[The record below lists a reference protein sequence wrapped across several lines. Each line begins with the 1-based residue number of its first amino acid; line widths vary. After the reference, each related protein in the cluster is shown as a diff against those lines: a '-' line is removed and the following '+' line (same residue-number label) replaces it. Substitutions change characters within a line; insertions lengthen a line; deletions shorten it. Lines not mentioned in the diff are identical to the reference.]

1 MMYGKVLNVGG
12 ERSMPVVIIETWSG
26 KSEDQKATL
35 IRGITRVFEEIGVTK
50 DQVHIIIHDVPKA
63 NWGMCGEQASRL
75 PP

>member
-1 MMYGKVLNVGG
+1 
-12 ERSMPVVIIETWSG
+12 MPVVIIETWSG

-50 DQVHIIIHDVPKA
+50 DQVQIIIHDVPKA
-63 NWGMCGEQASRL
+63 NWGMCGELASRL